1 MEAGAAENS
10 QDVSP
15 GWNEGTRAYACR
27 NAIRGRPQRVGARSF
42 EHFDTITVSMPDAPK
57 LDEIVVAARISGR

>member
-1 MEAGAAENS
+1 VKVTEGAIARVLSFEGELDDEQRARPEDIAERT
-10 QDVSP
+10 P
-15 GWNEGTRAYACR
+15 
-27 NAIRGRPQRVGARSF
+27 VGARSF